1 METITYI
8 LLGLTILML
17 IIGLI
22 IEYRPRE
29 KEEEKIATKARSS
42 RSDPSDPGPFE
53 PPTLYIK
60 KITYDTIPLKIAY
73 LLPDI
78 SDEAIQQAM
87 DFCKQELLKSAADSI
102 TYRIE
107 DCFPGGGRKLTARLI
122 VANSQSSRDADC

>member
-29 KEEEKIATKARSS
+29 KEEEKIAAKARSS

-53 PPTLYIK
+53 PTLYIK

-87 DFCKQELLKSAADSI
+87 DFCKQELLKSAANSI
-102 TYRIE
+102 DYKIE
-107 DCFPGGGRKLTARLI
+107 DCFPGGGKKITTTLI

>member
-8 LLGLTILML
+8 LLGLTVLML

-22 IEYRPRE
+22 IEYWPRE
-29 KEEEKIATKARSS
+29 KEEERIAAKARLS
-42 RSDPSDPGPFE
+42 RSDPSDPGPFV
-53 PPTLYIK
+53 PSLYIK
-60 KITYDTIPLKIAY
+60 KITYDTIPLKISY

-78 SDEAIQQAM
+78 SDEEIQQAM
-87 DFCKQELLKSAADSI
+87 EFCKQELLKSAANSI
-102 TYRIE
+102 DYRIE

>member
-22 IEYRPRE
+22 IEYIPRE
-29 KEEEKIATKARSS
+29 KEEKRIAAKARSS

-53 PPTLYIK
+53 PTLYIK
-60 KITYDTIPLKIAY
+60 KITYDTIPLRITY

-78 SDEAIQQAM
+78 SNEAIQLAIE
-87 DFCKQELLKSAADSI
+87 FCERELLKSVANSI
-102 TYRIE
+102 DYKIE
-107 DCFPGGGRKLTARLI
+107 DCFPGGGKKITATLI

>member
-1 METITYI
+1 MEIITYI
-8 LLGLTILML
+8 LLGLTILIL
-17 IIGLI
+17 VIGLI
-22 IEYRPRE
+22 IEYSPRE
-29 KEEEKIATKARSS
+29 KEEEKIAAKARSS

-53 PPTLYIK
+53 PPALYIK

-78 SDEAIQQAM
+78 SDEAIQQAI
-87 DFCKQELLKSAADSI
+87 DFCKRELLKSAADSI

>member
-8 LLGLTILML
+8 LLGLTILTL

-29 KEEEKIATKARSS
+29 KEEEKIAAKARLS
-42 RSDPSDPGPFE
+42 RSDPSDPGPFV
-53 PPTLYIK
+53 PSLYIK

-78 SDEAIQQAM
+78 SDEEIQQAM
-87 DFCKQELLKSAADSI
+87 DFCKQELLKSAANSI
-102 TYRIE
+102 DYRIE
-107 DCFPGGGRKLTARLI
+107 DCFPGGGKKLTARLI

>member
-1 METITYI
+1 MDTITYI

-22 IEYRPRE
+22 IEYKPRE
-29 KEEEKIATKARSS
+29 KEEERIAAKARSS
-42 RSDPSDPGPFE
+42 QSDPGPFE

-87 DFCKQELLKSAADSI
+87 DFCKRELLKSAANSI
-102 TYRIE
+102 DYRIE
-107 DCFPGGGRKLTARLI
+107 DCFPGDGKKLTARLI